1 MPRAPAV
8 SDYLTGSAS
17 LFQDDM
23 ARDRALLEQVLDCIL
38 IYASGAIVVKFKE
51 ATLLEPVNTYRLK
64 NLGAEPPALPEAR
77 ALQEQGVAMV
87 KETLRCFRP
96 EEDPKDVDFMVNEDA
111 NGSPWVM
118 AMKNARLI
126 EERGVVN
133 KVGVPTAPQVRT
145 NAPAWLS
152 SSLGGNRGD
161 LTRLSLPV

>member
-1 MPRAPAV
+1 MPRAPTV

-51 ATLLEPVNTYRLK
+51 ATLFEPVNTYRLK

-77 ALQEQGVAMV
+77 ALQEQGVAMG

-126 EERGVVN
+126 KERGVVN
-133 KVGVPTAPQVRT
+133 DVGVP
-145 NAPAWLS
+145 N
-152 SSLGGNRGD
+152 GI
-161 LTRLSLPV
+161 